1 MFLGATSFNQSLVK
15 WNYRSGT
22 HFDGMF
28 DGASSFSGT
37 IPEFFDLVPTRA
49 VLEDLLLKYATES
62 EWSSS
67 PEALKYGYVQIASA

>member
-1 MFLGATSFNQSLVK
+1 MFFGATAFNQSLANWK
-15 WNYRSGT
+15 YRKGT

-37 IPEFFDLVPTRA
+37 IPEFFELVPTRA
-49 VLEDLLLKYATES
+49 VLEDLLTKYATES

-67 PEALKYGYVQIASA
+67 AEALKYGYVQISDS